1 MARPTDL
8 LQDADSPRHRDSSR
22 FEARREAILKSATR
36 EMLRRGLRGMTF
48 GDVASPLG
56 LVPTGIIY
64 YFRNKSQLAVAV
76 TERAVARFEQLV
88 DEAAASTELQPAEAF
103 VRAYLDDRAR
113 VERGQA
119 SDIVTFN
126 EIPAL
131 AEPSVTEAYVRMF
144 RRVRRLLPAR
154 EADTPAA
161 RTGRAVLLM
170 GQIGFT
176 RGWIFNWRPR
186 DYPRIADRMNSVL
199 THGLMNGQ
207 GPPPEARPLNLL
219 PTGND
224 DSAAQ
229 EQFLRAAT
237 RLINEEGYH
246 GASVHRISASLNV
259 TKGAFYHHND
269 NKDGLVV
276 ACFERT
282 FQILW
287 RAVDAAEAAGGSG
300 LQVLVSLVRALVDLQ
315 LTGAPLLRTS
325 ALSTVPVEIH
335 GDLLARLRRITIR
348 LASIL
353 SDGIADGSVRPVD
366 VSIAAQILTGA
377 INSASDLSFWKY
389 DEPAETTAANYVNAV
404 LFGLAGPAAS

>member
-1 MARPTDL
+1 MAQPPQIA
-8 LQDADSPRHRDSSR
+8 QDADLPRLRESNR
-22 FEARREAILKSATR
+22 FEARREAILQSATR

-48 GDVASPLG
+48 AEVAAPLG

-64 YFRNKSQLAVAV
+64 YFKNKSQLAAAVQDRAIERFDQLIDEVA
-76 TERAVARFEQLV
+76 A
-88 DEAAASTELQPAEAF
+88 DPATPPVEAF

-113 VERGQA
+113 VERGQTP
-119 SDIVTFN
+119 DIVTFN

-131 AEPSVTEAYVRMF
+131 AEPTVTEAYVRMF
-144 RRVRRLLPAR
+144 RRVRRLLPSR
-154 EADTPAA
+154 PYDTRAA
-161 RTGRAVLLM
+161 RTGRAVLLL

-176 RGWIFNWRPR
+176 RGWIFNWRPK
-186 DYPRIADRMNSVL
+186 DYRRIADRMNSIL
-199 THGLMNGQ
+199 MHGLVNGP
-207 GPPPEARPLNLL
+207 GPLPEARSLNLL
-219 PTGND
+219 PAGND
-224 DSAAQ
+224 ESASQ

-259 TKGAFYHHND
+259 TKGAFYHHHD

-287 RAVDAAEAAGGSG
+287 RAVDAAEAAGGGG
-300 LQVLVSLVRALVDLQ
+300 LQVLVSLFSALIDLQ

-325 ALSTVPVEIH
+325 ALSTVPLELH
-335 GDLLARLRRITIR
+335 GDLLGRLRRITIR

-353 SDGIADGSVRPVD
+353 SDGVADGSVRPVD
-366 VSIAAQILTGA
+366 ASIAAQMLTGA
-377 INSASDLSFWKY
+377 INSASDLSFWPY

-404 LFGLAGPAAS
+404 FLGLAG